1 MIFKLKFPQILLG
14 LVALYS
20 LSRCG
25 DSSDSTDLDQA
36 ALDQA
41 AIEAYLAENDSN
53 AVAHESGIYY
63 SILDTVPTGAA
74 ASGGIL
80 SVYYSAKVMNGNAYD
95 VNSRSDGDDSVKLKQ
110 GVDAVFPVGLD
121 IGLGL
126 MREGE
131 TFRFYIPS
139 TLGYQDYSFSSL
151 IPENSILEIEIEV
164 AAVQN
169 EGDIIAAELAA
180 IDAYI
185 ISENLNDTIAH
196 PKDSVEYLAA
206 QQIYYKRLSQGTEND
221 TLRNNDISTISYVG
235 RTLAGEEFDRRSNAA
250 PLTYTFG
257 TNTIIA
263 GLDEGISEMERGES
277 ALIILPSH
285 KAYGE
290 SVFVVPSYRKQDFV
304 DLEIIPLYAAKVAP
318 YEIVLFETSLLNNP

>member
-1 MIFKLKFPQILLG
+1 MIFKLKFPQVLLG

-20 LSRCG
+20 LSQCS
-25 DSSDSTDLDQA
+25 DSSASLDQTTV
-36 ALDQA
+36 DQA
-41 AIEAYLAENDSN
+41 AIEAYIAENDSN

-63 SILDTVPTGAA
+63 SILDTVPTGAG
-74 ASGGIL
+74 ASGNIL
-80 SVYYSAKVMNGNAYD
+80 SIYYSAKVMNGDAYD
-95 VNSRSDGDDSVKLKQ
+95 INSRSDGDDSVKLKQ

-126 MREGE
+126 MKEGE

-139 TLGYQDYSFSSL
+139 SLGYQDYSFSSL
-151 IPENSILEIEIEV
+151 IPENSILEIEVEV

-169 EGDIIAAELAA
+169 QDDIIAEELAA

-206 QQIYYKRLSQGTEND
+206 QQVYYKRLSEGTEND
-221 TLRNNDISTISYVG
+221 TLRNNDLSTISYIG
-235 RTLAGEEFDRRSNAA
+235 RTLDGTEFDRRTNAA

-257 TNTIIA
+257 ANVIIS

-290 SVFVVPSYRKQDFV
+290 SVFVVPSYRKEDFV
-304 DLEIIPLYAAKVAP
+304 ELEIIPLYASKVAP
-318 YEIVLFETSLLNNP
+318 YEIVVFETSLLNNP